1 MSAIFHIW
9 FVFVFLNKLINKS
22 LRIFLVH
29 APFNIKE
36 DETYKLVHEVNIKW
50 VDIFH
55 FSMNSS

>member
-1 MSAIFHIW
+1 MRQMKTNVGHIIW

-36 DETYKLVHEVNIKW
+36 DETYKLVHEVHVKPGPW
-50 VDIFH
+50 V
-55 FSMNSS
+55 